1 MPGFAAMGLLLLVI
15 LATTLLALVRSLQQ
29 KRRLLKQLKA
39 GLERLAQADYTVT
52 LEENPEASLNK
63 LVQSFNALGVALRE
77 RQRSAEQSDQLRYTL
92 MDNAPMAILL
102 LEDSGNIEFAN
113 QSARELFFSGQGMTG
128 TNFLSLLADAPSALR
143 DAVLDAEDR
152 LFTVDVEGTTETY
165 HLSKRH
171 FELQGKART
180 LLMVKHLTREV
191 RRQEIDIWKKL
202 IRVLSHEL
210 NNSLAPITSLVH
222 SARLITKPEPAGKLE
237 RVFCTIEERAHHL
250 QGFVE
255 GYAKFARL
263 PQPRREHVNIE
274 DFLRHIES
282 LAPYA
287 RIDCHAETVMAYF
300 DRSQLE
306 QVMINLLKN
315 AQEAGGPLESIALS
329 TTVASNGVTRFVVSD
344 RGLGMSAQ
352 VLENAMLPF
361 YSTKERG
368 TGLGLALCREI
379 VEAHG
384 GSIRVENRPEGGVSV
399 TCELPGHEPPPKSAA
414 AKLTLS
420 RL

>member
-1 MPGFAAMGLLLLVI
+1 
-15 LATTLLALVRSLQQ
+15 
-29 KRRLLKQLKA
+29 
-39 GLERLAQADYTVT
+39 
-52 LEENPEASLNK
+52 
-63 LVQSFNALGVALRE
+63 
-77 RQRSAEQSDQLRYTL
+77 
-92 MDNAPMAILL
+92 
-102 LEDSGNIEFAN
+102 
-113 QSARELFFSGQGMTG
+113 
-128 TNFLSLLADAPSALR
+128 
-143 DAVLDAEDR
+143 
-152 LFTVDVEGTTETY
+152 
-165 HLSKRH
+165 
-171 FELQGKART
+171 
-180 LLMVKHLTREV
+180 MVKNRGGLGTVFGLFNMRKTGSPWSDLRL
-191 RRQEIDIWKKL
+191 RRAANLAVNRADL
-202 IRVLSHEL
+202 IRYG
-210 NNSLAPITSLVH
+210 
-222 SARLITKPEPAGKLE
+222 ARGNGAIIPALLPA
-237 RVFCTIEERAHHL
+237 RAFGHDP
-250 QGFVE
+250 
-255 GYAKFARL
+255 A
-263 PQPRREHVNIE
+263 
-274 DFLRHIES
+274 